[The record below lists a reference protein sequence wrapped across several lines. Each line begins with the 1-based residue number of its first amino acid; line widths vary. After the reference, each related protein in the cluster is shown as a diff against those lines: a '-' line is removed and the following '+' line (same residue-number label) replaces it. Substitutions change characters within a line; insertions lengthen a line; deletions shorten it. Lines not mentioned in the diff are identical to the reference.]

1 MLATAWR
8 PASSSGRRGPRE
20 LGELDGDDPVAED
33 GEAITPDDPAAG
45 VKRATPAFRELLG
58 RTAVE
63 RKAEALEIYHK
74 KLHRRSGE
82 RVGDWC
88 TRFRSHMVQ
97 LRQEGAEPPAQGQGF
112 MLRGRSGLSE
122 AQVQLLDTLSLIHI

>member
-1 MLATAWR
+1 M
-8 PASSSGRRGPRE
+8 
-20 LGELDGDDPVAED
+20 ED
-33 GEAITPDDPAAG
+33 GEVIRPGDPAAG
-45 VKRATPAFRELLG
+45 IKRLMAAFRELVG

-63 RKAEALEIYHK
+63 LKAEALEIYHK

-88 TRFRSHMVQ
+88 TRFRNHVVQ
-97 LRQEGAEPPAQGQGF
+97 TRQEGAEPPAQDQGF

-122 AQVQLLDTLSLIHI
+122 AQVQLLDTVTNGDLEPRLQGRRGGDAAPLHLSLIHI